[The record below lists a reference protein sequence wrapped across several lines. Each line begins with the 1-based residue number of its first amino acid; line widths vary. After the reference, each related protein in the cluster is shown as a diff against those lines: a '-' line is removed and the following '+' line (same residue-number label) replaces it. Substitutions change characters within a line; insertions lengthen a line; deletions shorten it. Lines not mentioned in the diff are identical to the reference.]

1 MSSRFEV
8 VIAGAGP
15 TGLTL
20 AAELAGAGIR
30 CLVVERRAE
39 TSVHSRAFTVMP
51 YTLELLD
58 MRGQAEHMIQRG
70 LPWRYAPFGDGKS
83 YLDFGNL
90 QSRYPFML
98 LLPQHDTEQVLEA
111 WAVQR
116 GATIERDARVTGVA
130 QDDTG
135 VTVEIERDGRTST
148 ERALF
153 VVGCDGAHSTVR
165 GLVGIP
171 FEGRS
176 YDASLIIADVHLRHP
191 PESAVHARISRRGMA
206 AVFPFGDTRFRL
218 VLLDHDRM
226 HVPVTEAVTAAEIEE
241 SARALLGVDIGI
253 YDPIWLSR
261 FRSQQRIAP
270 HYRKRRALLAG
281 DAAHTHVPSGGQ
293 GLQIGMQDGFNLGW
307 KLAAHIRGGAPA
319 GLLDS
324 YQDERRPIAAET
336 LRQTDIAFRYETS
349 RSRWVQAARQIA
361 WRLMHFKGV
370 EKSIIDNFAGFRL
383 RYPQPRGAASH
394 RLTGRRGRMDRSAP
408 RDPRAGD
415 QVRRSADR
423 RPDPPRRHR
432 RLGDIRRR
440 RRGPRG
446 RAAPM
451 VRRHHHPGVK
461 TLRRDHMASVDV
473 FTGLHV
479 PRTKPPRAL
488 RRLGMAFLILVAV
501 IMVAGGAFVWRPTT
515 VIGSISRSI
524 LWTKGVRGHDALV
537 AGHRI
542 HYLAGG
548 QGRPAVLIHGLGGR
562 AEDFATIMP
571 RLMTAGFAVQAP
583 DLLGYGDSDRPDV
596 DYSIALEADMVRQ
609 FLDARKLT
617 QVDLVGWSMGGWIA
631 LKLAAEHP
639 ERVRSLTLVDSAGF
653 AFNAPDPRVLRPRTR
668 QELETMAALFS
679 PKAGAIP
686 AFVAR
691 DMLRVM
697 AEQDWVVGR
706 ALTSMYSRRDLMDGK
721 LAGMTLPVHLVWG
734 SRDVL
739 TPLTAGYDM
748 HRQIQHS
755 TLTVIEGCGHVAMIE
770 CRDRVVPAML
780 GFLGGH

>member
-226 HVPVTEAVTAAEIEE
+226 HVPVTEAVTPAEIEE

-324 YQDERRPIAAET
+324 YQHERRPIAAET

-394 RLTGRRGRMDRSAP
+394 RLTGRRVPEATITNGLGPVARLHELLRQHRFVLVDQTRDGLFAATVAGGWTDRLRVIRGQAIKSAGLP
-408 RDPRAGD
+408 TG
-415 QVRRSADR
+415 VLI
-423 RPDPPRRHR
+423 RPDGIVAWATSG
-432 RLGDIRRR
+432 GD
-440 RRGPRG
+440 
-446 RAAPM
+446 AA
-451 VRRHHHPGVK
+451 
-461 TLRRDHMASVDV
+461 
-473 FTGLHV
+473 GLEA
-479 PRTKPPRAL
+479 AL
-488 RRLGMAFLILVAV
+488 RRWCG
-501 IMVAGGAFVWRPTT
+501 
-515 VIGSISRSI
+515 
-524 LWTKGVRGHDALV
+524 D
-537 AGHRI
+537 
-542 HYLAGG
+542 
-548 QGRPAVLIHGLGGR
+548 
-562 AEDFATIMP
+562 TI
-571 RLMTAGFAVQAP
+571 
-583 DLLGYGDSDRPDV
+583 
-596 DYSIALEADMVRQ
+596 
-609 FLDARKLT
+609 
-617 QVDLVGWSMGGWIA
+617 
-631 LKLAAEHP
+631 
-639 ERVRSLTLVDSAGF
+639 
-653 AFNAPDPRVLRPRTR
+653 
-668 QELETMAALFS
+668 
-679 PKAGAIP
+679 IP
-686 AFVAR
+686 A
-691 DMLRVM
+691 
-697 AEQDWVVGR
+697 
-706 ALTSMYSRRDLMDGK
+706 
-721 LAGMTLPVHLVWG
+721 
-734 SRDVL
+734 
-739 TPLTAGYDM
+739 
-748 HRQIQHS
+748 
-755 TLTVIEGCGHVAMIE
+755 
-770 CRDRVVPAML
+770 
-780 GFLGGH
+780 